1 MNVFV
6 FICIGVEYLRTFCS
20 VLFGFSK
27 CNKVNDI
34 AHPLRIAGIS
44 VTSTPDTSFLHFCS
58 INIIKPMRASDLP
71 VFLYGAET

>member
-6 FICIGVEYLRTFCS
+6 FICIGVEYLETFCS

-34 AHPLRIAGIS
+34 THPLRIPGIS
-44 VTSTPDTSFLHFCS
+44 VISTSDTSFYYF
-58 INIIKPMRASDLP
+58 
-71 VFLYGAET
+71 